1 MNTFAIKF
9 LDGHIIVNLNQF
21 DYVIDTGSP
30 MSFGRGTN
38 ISINGKSF
46 SIPNADISGLTA
58 D

>member
-1 MNTFAIKF
+1 
-9 LDGHIIVNLNQF
+9 
-21 DYVIDTGSP
+21 

-58 D
+58 DSLSKLSGLHIDGLI